1 MFVKRALLKTE
12 KDNIIQFLNSMD
24 LFWDEDI
31 VDTYYIEI
39 NNEVIATGSRSDKV
53 IKCLA
58 VKKEWQSHKLISLII
73 DVITES
79 FFKEGIYHYFVV
91 TRRKNEE
98 IFKSLGFKEIIKND
112 LIIFMEKGISSINLK
127 LTALKEGLEREL
139 KIDLDKLNIGAI
151 ILNANPVT
159 NGHLKLI
166 EYASKYHDLLLL
178 FLVEEEKSWLT
189 YIERTSLLFIST
201 QHLGNIKILPST
213 EYLVSSAT
221 FPNYFLKDNVSRYEY
236 MEMVDPLIFKK
247 YFMPIFNIKKRYIG
261 TEIKPYMVSYNN
273 ALVKALDG
281 KIEVIK
287 RYEDNGVIISSSH
300 VRELIY
306 SDGVDAVLKY
316 IPKQAQTLFK
326 NIVRSKIDG

>member
-1 MFVKRALLKTE
+1 MLVKRALLKIE
-12 KDNIIQFLNSMD
+12 KNKVIDFLNSMD
-24 LFWDEDI
+24 MFWDEDI
-31 VDTYYIEI
+31 VDTYYIEM
-39 NNEVIATGSRSDKV
+39 NSEVIATGSRSDKV

-58 VKKEWQSHKLISLII
+58 VKKEWQSHNLISLII
-73 DVITES
+73 NAIIKS
-79 FFKEGIYHYFVV
+79 FFEDGIYHYFVV
-91 TRRKNEE
+91 THLENEE
-98 IFKSLGFKEIIKND
+98 IFKSLGFREIIKND
-112 LIIFMEKGISSINLK
+112 LIIFMEKGISSVTNR

-139 KIDLDKLNIGAI
+139 KTNLEKLNVGAI
-151 ILNANPVT
+151 VLNANPVT
-159 NGHLKLI
+159 NGHIKLV

-178 FLVEEEKSWLT
+178 FLVEEEKSWLS
-189 YIERTSLLFIST
+189 YVERTSLLFIST
-201 QHLGNIKILPST
+201 QYLGNVKILPST

>member
-1 MFVKRALLKTE
+1 MLVKRALLKTE
-12 KDNIIQFLNSMD
+12 KNKVIDFLNSMD
-24 LFWDEDI
+24 MFWDEDI
-31 VDTYYIEI
+31 VDTYYIEM
-39 NNEVIATGSRSDKV
+39 NSEVIATGSRSDKV

-58 VKKEWQSHKLISLII
+58 VKKEWQSHNLISLII
-73 DVITES
+73 DAITDS
-79 FFKEGIYHYFVV
+79 FFKDGIYHYFVV
-91 TRRKNEE
+91 THLENED
-98 IFKSLGFKEIIKND
+98 IFKSLGFREIIKND
-112 LIIFMEKGISSINLK
+112 LIIFMEKGISSVTNTLI
-127 LTALKEGLEREL
+127 ALKESLEREL
-139 KIDLDKLNIGAI
+139 KTNLEKLNIGAI
-151 ILNANPVT
+151 VLNANPVT
-159 NGHLKLI
+159 NGHIKLV

-201 QHLGNIKILPST
+201 QHLGNVKILPST

>member
-1 MFVKRALLKTE
+1 
-12 KDNIIQFLNSMD
+12 
-24 LFWDEDI
+24 
-31 VDTYYIEI
+31 
-39 NNEVIATGSRSDKV
+39 
-53 IKCLA
+53 
-58 VKKEWQSHKLISLII
+58 
-73 DVITES
+73 
-79 FFKEGIYHYFVV
+79 
-91 TRRKNEE
+91 
-98 IFKSLGFKEIIKND
+98 
-112 LIIFMEKGISSINLK
+112 
-127 LTALKEGLEREL
+127 
-139 KIDLDKLNIGAI
+139 
-151 ILNANPVT
+151 
-159 NGHLKLI
+159 
-166 EYASKYHDLLLL
+166 
-178 FLVEEEKSWLT
+178 
-189 YIERTSLLFIST
+189 
-201 QHLGNIKILPST
+201 
-213 EYLVSSAT
+213 
-221 FPNYFLKDNVSRYEY
+221 

>member
-12 KDNIIQFLNSMD
+12 KDNIIQFLNNMD

-58 VKKEWQSHKLISLII
+58 VKKEWQSHNLISLII
-73 DVITES
+73 DAIAES

-91 TRRKNEE
+91 TRLENEE

-112 LIIFMEKGISSINLK
+112 LIIFMEKGISSITLK

-139 KIDLDKLNIGAI
+139 KINLDKLNIGAI
-151 ILNANPVT
+151 VLNANPVT

-189 YIERTSLLFIST
+189 YIERTSLLFI
-201 QHLGNIKILPST
+201 
-213 EYLVSSAT
+213 
-221 FPNYFLKDNVSRYEY
+221 
-236 MEMVDPLIFKK
+236 
-247 YFMPIFNIKKRYIG
+247 
-261 TEIKPYMVSYNN
+261 
-273 ALVKALDG
+273 
-281 KIEVIK
+281 
-287 RYEDNGVIISSSH
+287 
-300 VRELIY
+300 
-306 SDGVDAVLKY
+306 
-316 IPKQAQTLFK
+316 
-326 NIVRSKIDG
+326 